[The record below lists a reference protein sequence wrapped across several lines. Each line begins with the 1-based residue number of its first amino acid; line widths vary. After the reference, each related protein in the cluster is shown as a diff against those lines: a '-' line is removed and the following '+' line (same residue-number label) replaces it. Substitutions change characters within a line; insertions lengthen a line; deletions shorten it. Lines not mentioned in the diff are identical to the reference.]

1 MESMSPANAG
11 CTFSFGGVGSRF
23 NGVATMNW
31 EQLLNKDRLGQRA
44 AKDESGRTAFLR
56 DHDKIIFSGAFRRLA
71 RKTQVHPLATNDHV
85 HNRLTHSLEVS
96 CVGRTLG
103 IQVGERL
110 TGLGHLPDTVNATD
124 LGDIVQSACLAH
136 DIGNPPFGHT
146 GERAIRAWFQERG
159 QRYLALL
166 SPAQQSDLIYFEG
179 NAQGFRIIT
188 KSEYHQYQDGMR
200 LTYATLGTFLKY
212 PWLSAQ
218 AGEASARPGK
228 YSAFVSEAHAFT
240 EVCAATGLRSLGEQR
255 FCRHPLAYL
264 MEAADDFC
272 YAIIDL
278 EDGLEMDLLH
288 WDEVYALLLPA
299 LPDTAE
305 VRKLVHS
312 EMRDG
317 RKAALLRGKIIE
329 RFIEAGVEAFVANH
343 ERLLAGTM
351 EGDLLHHCEPAVSD
365 VVENAKQLA
374 RTKVFEHP
382 RKIELEIGAFEVMG
396 ALLDGLIEAAL
407 SHARGQARNYRHE
420 RIIDLIGR
428 HSFPADLAQMKE
440 RERIYQCIMRALDFL
455 AGMTDNYATYLA
467 KQFSGMAETRY

>member
-1 MESMSPANAG
+1 
-11 CTFSFGGVGSRF
+11 
-23 NGVATMNW
+23 MNW
-31 EQLLNKDRLGQRA
+31 EQLLNKARLGGRD
-44 AKDESGRTAFLR
+44 AKDETGRTAFLR

-103 IQVGERL
+103 IRAGERL
-110 TGLGHLPDTVNATD
+110 AGLGHLPDSANATD

-159 QRYLALL
+159 QRYLELL
-166 SPAQQSDLIYFEG
+166 SPEQQSDLIDFEG
-179 NAQGFRIIT
+179 NAQGFRILT
-188 KSEYHQYQDGMR
+188 KSEYHQYDDGMR
-200 LTYATLGTFLKY
+200 LTYATLATFLKY
-212 PWLSAQ
+212 PWLSSR
-218 AGEASARPGK
+218 AGESGAKPGK
-228 YSAFVSEAHAFT
+228 YSAFLSEAAAFS
-240 EVCAATGLRSLGEQR
+240 EVCRATGLRELAPGR
-255 FCRHPLAYL
+255 HCRHPLAYL

-299 LPDTAE
+299 LPDNAE
-305 VRKLVHS
+305 VRRLVQS

-343 ERLLAGTM
+343 EALLAGRM
-351 EGDLLHHCEPAVSD
+351 EGDLLHHCEPAVHD

-374 RTKVFEHP
+374 RGKVFEHP

-396 ALLDGLIEAAL
+396 ALLDGLVEAAL
-407 SHARGQARNYRHE
+407 SHARGTVRNYRHE

-428 HSFPADLAQMKE
+428 HSFPDGLDRLDD
-440 RERIYQCIMRALDFL
+440 RERVYQCIMRALDFL
-455 AGMTDNYATYLA
+455 SGMTDNYATYLA

>member
-1 MESMSPANAG
+1 LILLTLGATAFFIKPA
-11 CTFSFGGVGSRF
+11 GGF
-23 NGVATMNW
+23 FCMDW
-31 EQLLNKDRLGQRA
+31 HQLLNKARLGGRS

-103 IQVGERL
+103 IRVGERL
-110 TGLGHLPDTVNATD
+110 QQQNRLPDTVSATD
-124 LGDIVQSACLAH
+124 FGDIVQSACLAH

-159 QRYLALL
+159 QRFLDMLA
-166 SPAQQSDLIYFEG
+166 PQQQSDLTFFEG

-188 KSEYHQYQDGMR
+188 KSEYHQYDGGMR
-200 LTYATLGTFLKY
+200 LTYATLATFLKY
-212 PWLSAQ
+212 PWLSVDATDSN
-218 AGEASARPGK
+218 GASSKPGK
-228 YSAFVSEAHAFT
+228 YSAFVSEADAFR
-240 EVCAATGLRSLGEQR
+240 EVAAATGLREISPGR

-288 WDEVYALLLPA
+288 WDEVYALLQPA
-299 LPDTAE
+299 LPDTPE
-305 VRKLVHS
+305 VSDLIHS
-312 EMRDG
+312 DLRDG

-343 ERLLAGTM
+343 DNLLGGRM
-351 EGDLLHHCEPAVSD
+351 EGDLISHCEPAVRD

-374 RTKVFEHP
+374 RSKVFEHP

-396 ALLDGLIEAAL
+396 ALLDGLIEAAV
-407 SHARGQARNYRHE
+407 SHACDSARNYRHE

-428 HSFPADLAQMKE
+428 HSFPENLATLPEQ
-440 RERIYQCIMRALDFL
+440 ERIYQCIMRALDFL

>member
-1 MESMSPANAG
+1 MD
-11 CTFSFGGVGSRF
+11 
-23 NGVATMNW
+23 W
-31 EQLLNKDRLGQRA
+31 HQLLNKARLGGRT

-103 IQVGERL
+103 IRVGERL
-110 TGLGHLPDTVNATD
+110 QQRQLLPDTVSATD
-124 LGDIVQSACLAH
+124 FGDIVQSACLAH

-159 QRYLALL
+159 QRFLDML
-166 SPAQQSDLIYFEG
+166 PTHQQSDLTFFEG

-188 KSEYHQYQDGMR
+188 KSEYHQYDGGMR
-200 LTYATLGTFLKY
+200 LTYATLATFLKY
-212 PWLSAQ
+212 PWLSAD
-218 AGEASARPGK
+218 AGSASSKPGK
-228 YSAFVSEAHAFT
+228 YSAFVSEAEAFR
-240 EVCAATGLRSLGEQR
+240 EVAHATGLLEHSPGH

-288 WDEVYALLLPA
+288 WDEVYALLQPA
-299 LPDTAE
+299 LPDSEE
-305 VRKLVHS
+305 VRELIHS
-312 EMRDG
+312 DIRDG

-343 ERLLAGTM
+343 ERLLQGRM
-351 EGDLLHHCEPAVSD
+351 EGDLISHCEPAVRD
-365 VVENAKQLA
+365 VVENAKQLS
-374 RTKVFEHP
+374 RSKVFEHP

-396 ALLDGLIEAAL
+396 ALLDGLIEAAV
-407 SHARGQARNYRHE
+407 SHACNSTKNYRHE

-428 HSFPADLAQMKE
+428 HSFPENLAQLPE
-440 RERIYQCIMRALDFL
+440 QERIYQCIMRALDFL

>member
-1 MESMSPANAG
+1 MDWG
-11 CTFSFGGVGSRF
+11 T
-23 NGVATMNW
+23 
-31 EQLLNKDRLGQRA
+31 LLNKARLGGRG
-44 AKDESGRTAFLR
+44 AKDETGRTAFLR

-103 IQVGERL
+103 IRVGE
-110 TGLGHLPDTVNATD
+110 GLKRAGDLPDSIDDTD

-146 GERAIRAWFQERG
+146 GERAIRAWFREKGTHWLEQIRPH
-159 QRYLALL
+159 QRPDL
-166 SPAQQSDLIYFEG
+166 SSFEG

-188 KSEYHQYQDGMR
+188 KSEYHQYADGMR

-212 PWLSAQ
+212 PWLSAT
-218 AGEASARPGK
+218 AESDAAARPGK
-228 YSAFVSEAHAFT
+228 YSAFVSEQDAFT
-240 EVCAATGLRSLGEQR
+240 EVCEATGLANIGRQHY
-255 FCRHPLAYL
+255 CRHPLAYL

-278 EDGLEMDLLH
+278 EDGLEMDLLR
-288 WDEVYALLLPA
+288 WEEVYALLSPA
-299 LPDTAE
+299 LPDTPE
-305 VRKLVHS
+305 VRDLINS
-312 EMRDG
+312 DMRDG

-329 RFIEAGVEAFVANH
+329 TFIEAGVAAFLANQKT
-343 ERLLAGTM
+343 LLEGGLS
-351 EGDLLHHCEPAVSD
+351 GDLISHCEPDVRN
-365 VVENAKQLA
+365 VVENAKDLA

-382 RKIELEIGAFEVMG
+382 RKIELEIGAFEVIG
-396 ALLDGLIEAAL
+396 ALLDGLVDAAADV
-407 SHARGQARNYRHE
+407 ARGDHMNYRHE

-428 HSFPADLAQMKE
+428 HSFPPNLGELDE
-440 RERIYQCIMRALDFL
+440 PDRIYECIMRALDFL
-455 AGMTDNYATYLA
+455 AGMTDNHATYLA

>member
-1 MESMSPANAG
+1 MEWSL
-11 CTFSFGGVGSRF
+11 
-23 NGVATMNW
+23 
-31 EQLLNKDRLGQRA
+31 LLNKSRLGNRP
-44 AKDESGRTAFLR
+44 AKDEHGRTAFLR

-103 IQVGERL
+103 IRVGERL
-110 TGLGHLPDTVNATD
+110 VQQGHLPPSIGATD

-146 GERAIRAWFQERG
+146 GERAIRAWFQEQG
-159 QRYLALL
+159 QHHLARLTTE
-166 SPAQQSDLIYFEG
+166 QQSDLRFFEG
-179 NAQGFRIIT
+179 NAQGFRILT
-188 KSEYHQYQDGMR
+188 KSEYHQYGDGMR
-200 LTYATLGTFLKY
+200 LSYATLATFLKY
-212 PWLSAQ
+212 PWLSAN
-218 AGEASARPGK
+218 AAEAANKPGK
-228 YSAFVSEAHAFT
+228 YSAFKAEAAAFH
-240 EVCAATGLRSLGEQR
+240 EVANATGLIAVGDGIYA
-255 FCRHPLAYL
+255 RHPLAYL

-288 WDEVYALLLPA
+288 WDEVYALLQPA
-299 LPDTAE
+299 LPDNAE
-305 VRKLVHS
+305 VSALVHS
-312 EMRDG
+312 DIRDG

-329 RFIEAGVEAFVANH
+329 RFIDAGVEAFMANH
-343 ERLLAGTM
+343 PQMLSGSMT
-351 EGDLLHHCEPAVSD
+351 GDLISHCEPDVHN

-374 RTKVFEHP
+374 RSKVFEHP

-396 ALLDGLIEAAL
+396 ALLNGLIDAAVSFAL
-407 SHARGQARNYRHE
+407 NRSGNYRHE

-428 HSFPADLAQMKE
+428 HSFPHGMEHWDTQTRLYE
-440 RERIYQCIMRALDFL
+440 CIMRALDFL